1 MSNTSKNIISLFVL
15 AFVILYVHTT
25 LENYW
30 RYLERKYFPC
40 KSPIE
45 YSIGTFDARFGFSK
59 ADFLSAMKDAE
70 AIWEKPIGKDLFFY
84 TTSGALKVNLIYD
97 TRQETT
103 KQLQT
108 MGIVVKNDKASYDEV
123 KAKYQT
129 IISQYNQEKI
139 DFNSRVSAFE
149 SRKSAYE
156 TAVAQANKKG
166 GADKATYA
174 RLNTERDYLQKESI
188 ALQSLQSKLN
198 ADADNVNALVN
209 ALNDLAK
216 SLNLKVQDYN
226 NIGDNLQGEFDEG
239 LYKSDAKGEEIDIY
253 QFENRTKLVR
263 VLAHEL
269 GHALG
274 LDHNEDPKA
283 IMYRLNNGI
292 NEKLTNTD
300 LSALKTLCGVK

>member
-1 MSNTSKNIISLFVL
+1 M
-15 AFVILYVHTT
+15 
-25 LENYW
+25 
-30 RYLERKYFPC
+30 YFPC

-45 YSIGTFDARFGFSK
+45 YSVGTFDTRFGVSK

-70 AIWEKPIGKDLFFY
+70 AIWEKPIGKDLFSY
-84 TTSGALKVNLIYD
+84 TTNGALKVNLIYD

-129 IISQYNQEKI
+129 ILSQYNQEKV
-139 DFNSRVSAFE
+139 DFSTRVSAYE

-156 TAVAQANKKG
+156 TAVSQANRKG
-166 GADKATYA
+166 GADKATYT
-174 RLNTERDYLQKESI
+174 RLNAERDYLQQESL
-188 ALQSLQSKLN
+188 ALQTLQSKLN
-198 ADADNVNALVN
+198 TDADNVNALVN

-216 SLNLKVQDYN
+216 SLNIKVQDYN

-239 LYKSDAKGEEIDIY
+239 LYKSSANGEEIDIY

-283 IMYRLNNGI
+283 IMYRLNNGV

-300 LSALKTLCGVK
+300 LVLLKSLCGLK